1 MRRMWLAL
9 AVCCSFAWA
18 QAEAP
23 PALAAADRVRIREVY
38 RLARALD
45 DRLWPHWSRTP
56 FALLLVSGDSQFLIH
71 HPKPPADYR
80 SLGRDRVLETEVYWH
95 ARTYP
100 ANFLAT
106 FPISDPSLPT
116 IVVGEPEATH
126 KNSTQ
131 WVVTIL
137 HEHFHQL
144 QYSQPSYY
152 KDVDAL
158 GLSHGDKTGMWM
170 LNYPFPYK
178 DPQVNARY
186 EKVRQPLLSALTK
199 PIAYPK
205 FVSEFVSGWQEFLQ
219 NLTAEDQKYLLF
231 QVWQEGVARYT
242 EIQVADFAA
251 QHFRP
256 SASFQKLADFV
267 PFSQIAAEA
276 RNQTLEE
283 LAKLSP
289 AQDGRLVFYPLGA
302 SIALLLDREKP
313 DWKSEYLQH
322 EFTLPVEEVLP
333 RKMREAA
340 LSSH

>member
-45 DRLWPHWSRTP
+45 DRLWPHWSRAP

-158 GLSHGDKTGMWM
+158 GLSKGDNTGMWM
-170 LNYPFPYK
+170 
-178 DPQVNARY
+178 
-186 EKVRQPLLSALTK
+186 LTK

-283 LAKLSP
+283 LAKLSL
-289 AQDGRLVFYPLGA
+289 ARDGRLVFYPLGA